1 MVSHG
6 ARLGLSLALPK
17 TARAE
22 FAMSDQT
29 QPPADDPRL
38 GERVAALEEQVT
50 QLRDTSALED
60 RIVEKLR
67 KRLPKESWIGR
78 LNPFRS
84 ANIPA
89 SGGWLVWDLLSEAR
103 FLLAM
108 LFDRRFP
115 LAWTSKIGLTI
126 SLALIVTSP
135 WWFPAS
141 WFPVIGAW
149 IDKAMTLVLAFFVFK
164 ILNRETQRYRKFL
177 ESLG

>member
-1 MVSHG
+1 M
-6 ARLGLSLALPK
+6 P
-17 TARAE
+17 
-22 FAMSDQT
+22 DQT
-29 QPPADDPRL
+29 EHPADDSHL
-38 GERVAALEEQVT
+38 GERVTALEEQVT

-60 RIVEKLR
+60 RIFEKLR
-67 KRLPKESWIGR
+67 KRMPKESWIGR

-135 WWFPAS
+135 LWDPLS
-141 WFPVIGAW
+141 WFPVIGPW

-164 ILNRETQRYRKFL
+164 ILSRETQRYRRFL